1 VIGSLSADLLKVYK
15 RGSNWILLGILL
27 GFVVCVLYLAEYL
40 VYKNPP
46 AGFRTGTVSTSL
58 LVTGTFP
65 QNLVPHVL
73 SGVSTI
79 GAAIVLCIGALSTAS
94 EYGWITV
101 QTILVQ
107 GPNRRAVL
115 GGKFIALGIV
125 SLVVTVIVFLAAG
138 ATSLVLVSVDGS
150 PAFWPSA
157 SDLLRGFAAAWCI
170 LGVYTALGMVLGVIL
185 RSPAAAIGGGIA
197 YVFVVEGL
205 LTEFLA
211 NTGVV
216 KEVLKF
222 LPGVAA
228 TGMTRAFSYTYAGL
242 AQAPTLVDGT
252 RGSIMLIAYLAVFVI
267 VGLAVFQRRDVGA

>member
-15 RGSNWILLGILL
+15 RNSNWILLGILL
-27 GFVVCVLYLAEYL
+27 GFVVFILYVAEYL
-40 VYKNPP
+40 VYKSPP
-46 AGFRTGTVSTSL
+46 AGFRTGTVPTSL
-58 LVTGTFP
+58 LVTETFP
-65 QNLVPHVL
+65 QNLIPHVL
-73 SGVSTI
+73 SGISTI

-115 GGKFIALGIV
+115 SGKFIALGMV
-125 SLVVTVIVFLAAG
+125 SLVVTMSVFLAA
-138 ATSLVLVSVDGS
+138 AVTSLILVSVDGS
-150 PAFWPSA
+150 TAFWPSA
-157 SDLLRGFAAAWCI
+157 SDLVRGFAAAWCI
-170 LGVYTALGMVLGVIL
+170 IGVYTAFGMVLGVIL

-205 LTEFLA
+205 LTELLA

-216 KEVLKF
+216 REILKF

-228 TGMTRAFSYTYAGL
+228 TGVTRVFSYTFAGL
-242 AQAPTLVDGT
+242 AQAPALVDGT
-252 RGSIMLIAYLAVFVI
+252 RGSIMLIAYLAVFVMA
-267 VGLAVFQRRDVGA
+267 GLAVFQRRDVGA

>member
-1 VIGSLSADLLKVYK
+1 MIGSLSADLLKIYK
-15 RGSNWILLGILL
+15 RSSNWILLGILL
-27 GFVVCVLYLAEYL
+27 AFVVFILYVAEYL

-46 AGFRTGTVSTSL
+46 AGFRTGAVPTSL
-58 LVTGTFP
+58 LVTEMFP
-65 QNLVPHVL
+65 QNLIPHLL
-73 SGVSTI
+73 SAISTI

-125 SLVVTVIVFLAAG
+125 SLIVTLSVFVAAVVT
-138 ATSLVLVSVDGS
+138 SLILVSVDGS
-150 PAFWPSA
+150 PAVWPSA
-157 SDLLRGFAAAWCI
+157 PDLLRGFAAGWGI
-170 LGVYTALGMVLGVIL
+170 LSVYTAFGMVLGVIL
-185 RSPAAAIGGGIA
+185 RSPAAAVGGGIT

-205 LTEFLA
+205 LTELLV
-211 NTGVV
+211 NTGIV
-216 KEVLKF
+216 KEILKF

-228 TGMTRAFSYTYAGL
+228 TGVTRVFSYTFAGL
-242 AQAPTLVDGT
+242 TQTPALVDGT
-252 RGSIMLIAYLAVFVI
+252 RGSIMLFGYLVVFVV